1 MNNLV
6 FDIGA
11 NKGDTVNDFFKE
23 GYKKVVAVEPI
34 PQFAD
39 LLNSRFRDKNFVL
52 VPKAQS
58 SYEGEIDFYLNVQ
71 ESTLCTVSKEWIN
84 ESRFTPNYD
93 WHKEPIK
100 VECTT
105 LDRLIDEFGEPNLI
119 KIDVE
124 NHEHEVLKGLTKNI
138 CSEIKF
144 EWQEEKY

>member
-52 VPKAQS
+52 VPKA
-58 SYEGEIDFYLNVQ
+58 
-71 ESTLCTVSKEWIN
+71 
-84 ESRFTPNYD
+84 
-93 WHKEPIK
+93 
-100 VECTT
+100 
-105 LDRLIDEFGEPNLI
+105 
-119 KIDVE
+119 
-124 NHEHEVLKGLTKNI
+124 
-138 CSEIKF
+138 
-144 EWQEEKY
+144 